1 MEVPACT
8 AEMFKVRLGIP
19 HVLPKVGIGLGTLIV
34 VWLAL
39 TI

>member
-19 HVLPKVGIGLGTLIV
+19 HVLPKVGVGWEHGLVSG
-34 VWLAL
+34 
-39 TI
+39 